1 MKNGYFQLVSDERGF
16 GLLIKAPVDGGERV
30 RIAEVT
36 DYLNKRNM
44 GCDLSTLKSAI
55 MLNKD
60 TVLHLGTMPCPEV
73 NMTYNSCSHLQIYKI
88 ISKVSLSCPIYFR
101 GHAKRVR

>member
-16 GLLIKAPVDGGERV
+16 GLLIKAPVGEGEKV

-44 GCDLSTLKSAI
+44 SCDLSTLKSAI

-60 TVLHLGTMPCPEV
+60 IVLHLGTMPCPEI
-73 NMTYNSCSHLQIYKI
+73 NMTYNLSIDEDGMRAVARFFAPS
-88 ISKVSLSCPIYFR
+88 SK
-101 GHAKRVR
+101 